1 MSLLGKIGVL
11 MQLIAENLAADRG
24 DTRIF
29 EGVSFS
35 LRAGEGMTITG
46 PNGAGKSTLLRVL
59 AGFLPPSAGSVKISG
74 GHLAE
79 HSHYL
84 GPNNGMKPD
93 LSVKENLRFWQD
105 YYGGGGR
112 TPLEAL
118 EEVGLGHVLDVPFSD
133 LSTGQKRRVAI
144 ARLFVSPRYIWLLDE
159 PTTGLDNSSE
169 HMFTRLIVR
178 HLRTG
183 GLVIAATHLSLG
195 VDAMKNLRFAEPN
208 R

>member
-1 MSLLGKIGVL
+1 
-11 MQLIAENLAADRG
+11 MQLIAENLAANRG

-29 EGVSFS
+29 EGVSFA
-35 LRAGEGMTITG
+35 LRSGEGMTITG

-59 AGFLPPSAGSVKISG
+59 AGFLPPSEGFVEVSDG
-74 GHLAE
+74 ELAE

-84 GPNNGMKPD
+84 GPNNGMKPN
-93 LSVKENLRFWQD
+93 LTVKENLLFWQD
-105 YYGGGGR
+105 FCGGGGR
-112 TPLEAL
+112 STLDAL
-118 EEVGLGHVLDVPFSD
+118 DEVGLGHVHDVPFSD

-159 PTTGLDNSSE
+159 PTTGLDRASE

-183 GLVIAATHLSLG
+183 GMVIAATHLSLG
-195 VDAMKNLRFAEPN
+195 VDAMKNLRFAEAPL
-208 R
+208 